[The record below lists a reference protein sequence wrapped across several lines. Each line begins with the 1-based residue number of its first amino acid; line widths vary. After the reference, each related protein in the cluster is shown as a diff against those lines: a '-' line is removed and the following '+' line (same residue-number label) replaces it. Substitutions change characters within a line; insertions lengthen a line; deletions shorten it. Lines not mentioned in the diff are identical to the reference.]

1 MGARNLDPPQA
12 EGGESVSDEKRQT
25 VGQYLRQ
32 EREGQNISLADVARV
47 TRITLG
53 SLEALEQD
61 AFHTFPAPFFAR
73 GFLRTYA
80 THLGLDPGKV
90 LGMFEA
96 QAETPLPSN
105 QGKKAGPPLP
115 SFRLRP
121 LIHYLIILLVIV
133 VGVGVAYVYIQQPPP
148 PQPSLSAEKPKSPG
162 VEASAPRPAE
172 KLPAPSSSS
181 ILEGEKQVLRFKAT
195 EITWIRFKLDDQ
207 PEFDVLLQPGESITR
222 TALRQIK
229 LTIGN
234 AGGVETHLNERPLGP
249 LGEPGQVVH
258 LLFPDD
264 LKKIGA
270 RDKKAP

>member
-1 MGARNLDPPQA
+1 M
-12 EGGESVSDEKRQT
+12 SDEKGQT

-47 TRITLG
+47 TRITLS
-53 SLEALEQD
+53 SLEALERD

-90 LGMFEA
+90 LGIFEA
-96 QAETPLPSN
+96 QTEIPLPSN
-105 QGKKAGPPLP
+105 KVKKAGP
-115 SFRLRP
+115 SFRLQP
-121 LIHYLIILLVIV
+121 LIQYLISLLLILI
-133 VGVGVAYVYIQQPPP
+133 GVGVAYVYIRQPSP
-148 PQPSLSAEKPKSPG
+148 PQPSLSTGKPKSPG
-162 VEASAPRPAE
+162 VEASAAPPAG

-207 PEFDVLLQPGESITR
+207 PEFDVMLQPGESITR
-222 TALRQIK
+222 TARRQIK

-234 AGGVETHLNERPLGP
+234 AGGVGAHLNEKPLGP

-270 RDKKAP
+270 REKKAP

>member
-1 MGARNLDPPQA
+1 MVARNLDPPQA
-12 EGGESVSDEKRQT
+12 EGGESVSDEKSQT

-47 TRITLG
+47 TRIPLA
-53 SLEALEQD
+53 SLEALERG

-96 QAETPLPSN
+96 QTEIPLN
-105 QGKKAGPPLP
+105 KGKKAGPP
-115 SFRLRP
+115 FRLRP
-121 LIHYLIILLVIV
+121 LIQYLIILLLIG
-133 VGVGVAYVYIQQPPP
+133 VGVGVAYVYIQQSPPP
-148 PQPSLSAEKPKSPG
+148 EPSLSTEKPKSPG
-162 VEASAPRPAE
+162 IEASAAPPAE
-172 KLPAPSSSS
+172 KLPAPSSSR
-181 ILEGEKQVLRFKAT
+181 ILGGEKQVLRFKAT
-195 EITWIRFKLDDQ
+195 EKTWIRFKLDDQ

-229 LTIGN
+229 LAIGN
-234 AGGVETHLNERPLGP
+234 AGGVEAHLNEKPLGP

-270 RDKKAP
+270 REKKAP